1 MRIHVLSDLHLEV
14 SDYVPPHVECDVVVL
29 AGDIGKHA
37 QGFEWARQHWPTQE
51 IVYVPGNHEYYRTE
65 RNQALED
72 MRLIA
77 KQFGVFL
84 LDNEEVRIGEVRFL
98 GCTLWTDF
106 ELFGLPRQAGAMN
119 EGEMFL
125 NDFRLIREGSEL
137 FTPARSIE
145 LHKESVEWLRSRLDE
160 EYDASKTVVVSHH
173 LPSMRSVVERYKT
186 SLLSACF
193 ASDLNDLM
201 GGAALWIHGHT
212 HDSLDYE
219 LNGTRV
225 ICNPR
230 GYCRYDR
237 AQENVEFDP
246 GFVVEL

>member
-37 QGFEWARQHWPTQE
+37 QGFAWVRDHWPTQE
-51 IVYVPGNHEYYRTE
+51 IIYVPGNHEYYRTE
-65 RNQALED
+65 RNQALAE
-72 MRLIA
+72 MRLSA

-84 LDNEEVRIGEVRFL
+84 LDNEEVGLGGIRFL

-106 ELFGLPRQAGAMN
+106 ELFGVPRKAAAMN

-125 NDFRLIREGSEL
+125 NDFRLIRDGSEL
-137 FTPARSIE
+137 FTPTRSIE
-145 LHKESVEWLRSRLDE
+145 LHKESVAWLKARLDG
-160 EYDASKTVVVSHH
+160 EYDASKTVVVTHH
-173 LPSMRSVVERYKT
+173 LPSMLSVAERYKT

-193 ASDLNDLM
+193 ASDLHELM

-212 HDSLDYE
+212 HDSVDYE

-230 GYCRYDR
+230 GYCRYER